1 MFPLGGL
8 IWDLFLPL
16 HSLYPKDRTM
26 RILIGY
32 DVCTLEPE
40 GRRRLRRICQACK
53 DYGQRVQKSLFEVEV
68 AQRHWVEL
76 RDRLFRI
83 FFDQEDSLRFYF
95 LDEDTHVEHYG
106 QAKPVDLD
114 GPLIF

>member
-1 MFPLGGL
+1 
-8 IWDLFLPL
+8 
-16 HSLYPKDRTM
+16 M

-32 DVCTLEPE
+32 DVCTLEAE

-53 DYGQRVQKSLFEVEV
+53 DYGKRVQKSLFEVDV

-76 RDRLFRI
+76 KDRLLGI
-83 FFDQEDSLRFYF
+83 MYAEEDSLRFYF
-95 LDEDTHVEHYG
+95 LDDDTRVEHFG